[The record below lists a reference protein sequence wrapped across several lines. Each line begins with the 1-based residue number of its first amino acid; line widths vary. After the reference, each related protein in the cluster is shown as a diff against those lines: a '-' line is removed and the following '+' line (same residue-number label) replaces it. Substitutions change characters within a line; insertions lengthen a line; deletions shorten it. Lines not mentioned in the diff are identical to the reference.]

1 MQWHSAAFY
10 LLSLSSRQQVT
21 TSLKEAEKDGVR
33 VPQTVEEYTAAVQKQ
48 LGHTMSSSS
57 YDADDMLDYED
68 DDYIESSEE
77 EEEDGSGMECEQ
89 NEVARTAE

>member
-1 MQWHSAAFY
+1 MYPVLF
-10 LLSLSSRQQVT
+10 SRQQVT

-48 LGHTMSSSS
+48 LGQSMSVSS
-57 YDADDMLDYED
+57 YDAEDMLDYED

-77 EEEDGSGMECEQ
+77 DEDEEGGIITR
-89 NEVARTAE
+89 V